1 MNKNDAQ
8 GKTAEKSKNADKKT
22 TQGTSGGQDKNGP
35 KRGPSLVNIAVE
47 KKETK
52 NLAKRDPAVN
62 GKSDAK
68 EKLVAP
74 AEQKV
79 SDTKINKLSFLLKSV
94 GGKRKDEQK
103 SAIKNVKG
111 SKEAVV
117 EKKESKQS
125 KETNDQE
132 KQKGSKEKVEN
143 GKKKLKGSKEG
154 TNDPNDQK
162 MAKVSK
168 EGLKDEAEKK
178 DGKPKEGKGSE
189 DAKKAIPVP
198 PKKPHLLK
206 VGEVL
211 LDKFKVEGLLADGGF
226 AQVFAAIH
234 EDTQTR
240 WAVKIESE
248 KCDRK
253 RMKLEIMVLM
263 LLRGKANIPEIV
275 AMGTCPTG
283 HFIILELVGR
293 NLSDLRRQLPRRKLS
308 ASSLYRA
315 MLQVTHALS
324 LVHGAGFLHRDLKPS
339 NCCVGVDDVTRIY
352 LLDYG
357 LTRQYLDS
365 TGQIRK
371 PRESIGMRGTLRY
384 VSLEAHA
391 RHDLGPNHD
400 LVALLYSIIELGDG
414 SLPWSK
420 MREESAIKASKQE
433 TTVEKLCEKQPKML
447 KMAEYILSMKYETM
461 PDYDKLTKM
470 LESCNPP
477 DVKSTDPYDWQ
488 ITPCQLEHFV
498 QREQVVEVEKPESPK
513 KDNSRVSLT
522 DPDKPKA

>member
-8 GKTAEKSKNADKKT
+8 GKKAEKSKNVDKKT
-22 TQGTSGGQDKNGP
+22 TQGISGGQDKNLP
-35 KRGPSLVNIAVE
+35 KRGPSLTNTAVE

-52 NLAKRDPAVN
+52 NLAKKDAPIT
-62 GKSDAK
+62 GKSDAR
-68 EKLVAP
+68 ENLAAP
-74 AEQKV
+74 AEKKV
-79 SDTKINKLSFLLKSV
+79 SETKINKLSLLLKSV
-94 GGKRKDEQK
+94 GGKRKEEQK

-117 EKKESKQS
+117 EKKENKQT
-125 KETNDQE
+125 KETNDQ
-132 KQKGSKEKVEN
+132 KKPKGSKEKVEN
-143 GKKKLKGSKEG
+143 GKKKVKGSKEG
-154 TNDPNDQK
+154 TNDPNDQRK
-162 MAKVSK
+162 PKASK
-168 EGLKDEAEKK
+168 EGVKDDK
-178 DGKPKEGKGSE
+178 DGKQKEGKGNE
-189 DAKKAIPVP
+189 DAKKVP
-198 PKKPHLLK
+198 LPPRKPHLLK

-293 NLSDLRRQLPRRKLS
+293 NLSDLRRQLPHRKLS

-477 DVKSTDPYDWQ
+477 DVKSTNPYDWQ
-488 ITPCQLEHFV
+488 ITP
-498 QREQVVEVEKPESPK
+498 
-513 KDNSRVSLT
+513 
-522 DPDKPKA
+522 